1 MPRLHFHLGDGGQI
15 AAAGLI
21 LLMLVLGAFRFLL
34 SERSANDELDALRT
48 RCEAAGGVL
57 INPPDRSTTKRICV
71 QRIELAP
78 PPQQRK
84 GPVL

>member
-1 MPRLHFHLGDGGQI
+1 MPRLHLHLGDGGQV

-21 LLMLVLGAFRFLL
+21 LLMLVLGAFRFLFT
-34 SERSANDELDALRT
+34 NDARDAELTALRQ

-57 INPPDRSTTKRICV
+57 INPPDSYSGRTCV
-71 QRIELAP
+71 QRIELTP